1 MGRGR
6 EPDSALRRIGLAR
19 ALSKR
24 GVCSRSAA
32 TRLILAGK
40 VLLDGRR
47 VRDPE
52 HPTIATSH
60 IALEGQE
67 SVAGERLYVML
78 NKPRGL
84 ITTAAD
90 EHHRRTVY
98 DCFRDSGLPWLGPV
112 GRLDKASEGLLLFS
126 NDPEWS
132 ARLLD
137 PLHHVPRTYHVQVSG
152 PVSESLPGMLMSGVR
167 MREGEMLSVREAR
180 VLRRGTRNTWLH
192 CVLDEGRNRHLR
204 RIFENLGLPVLRLVR
219 VAIGDV
225 MLGELPKGAWRT
237 LTAEECA
244 RLDADAVPSSGSTP
258 GLA

>member
-40 VLLDGRR
+40 VLLDGRQ

-60 IALEGQE
+60 ITLEGQD
-67 SVAGERLYVML
+67 SVTGERLYVML

-152 PVSESLPGMLMSGVR
+152 PVSEALPEILMRGVR
-167 MREGEMLSVREAR
+167 TREGEMLSVREAR
-180 VLRRGTRNTWLH
+180 VLRQGTRNIWLH
-192 CVLDEGRNRHLR
+192 CVLDQGRNRHLR
-204 RIFENLGLPVLRLVR
+204 RMFETLGLPVLRLVR

-244 RLDADAVPSSGSTP
+244 GLDADAAQNSGSIP
-258 GLA
+258 GLT